1 MRGSALWRFITAA
14 RLIVT
19 TFWVGSL
26 WTVGYVVAPVL
37 FTTLSDRKLA
47 GTIAGNI
54 FRIEAWLS
62 VGCGLVL
69 LAMVAFD
76 DASRERRSL
85 LRLIVV
91 MLLCVVVGYFGLQ
104 PLMASLRE
112 AAGPTGVMEGAA
124 RTQFGI
130 LHGVA
135 SLIYLFQSLL
145 ALVLVLKIRK
155 S

>member
-1 MRGSALWRFITAA
+1 MRSSALWRLLPAA
-14 RLIVT
+14 RLLVT
-19 TFWVGSL
+19 TLWAGSL
-26 WTVGYVVAPVL
+26 WTVGYLVAPVL
-37 FTTLSDRKLA
+37 FSTLSDRVLA
-47 GTIAGNI
+47 GSIAGSI

-69 LAMVAFD
+69 LVMVVFD

-91 MLLCVVVGYFGLQ
+91 MLLSVVVGYFGLQ
-104 PLMASLRE
+104 PWMAALRE
-112 AAGPTGVMEGAA
+112 AAGPSGVMEGAA

-135 SLIYLFQSLL
+135 SLIYLFQSVL
-145 ALVLVLKIRK
+145 ALVLVLKVR
-155 S
+155 

>member
-1 MRGSALWRFITAA
+1 MRLSFLARFFPAL

-19 TFWVGSL
+19 TLWAGSL
-26 WTVGYVVAPVL
+26 WTVGYLVAPIL
-37 FTTLSDRKLA
+37 FTTLSDRVSA
-47 GTIAGNI
+47 GSIAGSI

-62 VGCGLVL
+62 LVCGLIL
-69 LAMVAFD
+69 LLMIIFD

-91 MLLCVVVGYFGLQ
+91 MLLCVMVGYFGLQ
-104 PLMASLRE
+104 PWMAALRE
-112 AAGPTGVMEGAA
+112 AAGPAGVMEGAA

-135 SLIYLFQSLL
+135 SLIYLFQSVL
-145 ALVLVLKIRK
+145 ALVLVLKIR
-155 S
+155 

>member
-1 MRGSALWRFITAA
+1 MRSSALWRLLPAA
-14 RLIVT
+14 RLLVT
-19 TFWVGSL
+19 TLWAGSL
-26 WTVGYVVAPVL
+26 WTVGYLVAPVL
-37 FTTLSDRKLA
+37 FSTLPDRALA
-47 GTIAGNI
+47 GSIAGSI

-69 LAMVAFD
+69 LAMVVFD

-104 PLMASLRE
+104 PWMAALRE
-112 AAGPTGVMEGAA
+112 TAGPSGVMEGAT

-135 SLIYLFQSLL
+135 SLIYLFQSVL
-145 ALVLVLKIRK
+145 ALVLVLKVR
-155 S
+155 

>member
-1 MRGSALWRFITAA
+1 MRSSALWRLLPAA
-14 RLIVT
+14 RLLVT
-19 TFWVGSL
+19 TLWAGSL
-26 WTVGYVVAPVL
+26 WTVGYLVAPVL
-37 FTTLSDRKLA
+37 FSTLPDRVLA
-47 GTIAGNI
+47 GTIAGSI

-69 LAMVAFD
+69 LAMVVFD

-104 PLMASLRE
+104 PWMAALRE
-112 AAGPTGVMEGAA
+112 AAGPSGVMEGAT

-135 SLIYLFQSLL
+135 SLIYLFQSVL
-145 ALVLVLKIRK
+145 ALVLVLKVR
-155 S
+155 

>member
-1 MRGSALWRFITAA
+1 MRSSALWRFITAA

-47 GTIAGNI
+47 GTIAGSI
-54 FRIEAWLS
+54 FRIEAWVS
-62 VGCGLVL
+62 IACGLLL
-69 LAMVAFD
+69 LAMIAFD

-85 LRLIVV
+85 LRFILL

-104 PLMASLRE
+104 PWMAALRE
-112 AAGPTGVMEGAA
+112 AAGPTGLMEGAA

-135 SLIYLFQSLL
+135 SLIYMLQSLF
-145 ALVLVLKIRK
+145 ALVLVLKIR
-155 S
+155 

>member
-1 MRGSALWRFITAA
+1 MRSSALWRLLPAA
-14 RLIVT
+14 RLLVT
-19 TFWVGSL
+19 TLWAGSL
-26 WTVGYVVAPVL
+26 WTVGYLVAPVL
-37 FTTLSDRKLA
+37 FSTLSDRVLA
-47 GTIAGNI
+47 GSIAGSI

-91 MLLCVVVGYFGLQ
+91 MLLCVAVGYFGLQ
-104 PLMASLRE
+104 PWMAALRE
-112 AAGPTGVMEGAA
+112 AAGPSGVMEGAA

-135 SLIYLFQSLL
+135 SLIYLFQSVL
-145 ALVLVLKIRK
+145 ALVLVLKIR
-155 S
+155 

>member
-1 MRGSALWRFITAA
+1 MRSSALWRLLPAA
-14 RLIVT
+14 RLLVT
-19 TFWVGSL
+19 TLWAGSL
-26 WTVGYVVAPVL
+26 WAVGYLVAPVL
-37 FTTLSDRKLA
+37 FSTLSDRVLA
-47 GTIAGNI
+47 GSIAGSI

-69 LAMVAFD
+69 LAMVVFD

-104 PLMASLRE
+104 PWMAALRE
-112 AAGPTGVMEGAA
+112 AAGPSGVMEGAA

-135 SLIYLFQSLL
+135 SLIYLFQSVL
-145 ALVLVLKIRK
+145 ALVLVLKVR
-155 S
+155 

>member
-1 MRGSALWRFITAA
+1 MRSSALWRFITAA

-47 GTIAGNI
+47 GTIAGSI
-54 FRIEAWLS
+54 FRIEAWVS
-62 VGCGLVL
+62 IACGLLL
-69 LAMVAFD
+69 LAMIAFD

-85 LRLIVV
+85 LRLILL

-104 PLMASLRE
+104 PWMAALRE
-112 AAGPTGVMEGAA
+112 AAGPTGLMEGAA

-135 SLIYLFQSLL
+135 SLIYMLQSLF
-145 ALVLVLKIRK
+145 ALVLVLKIR
-155 S
+155 

>member
-1 MRGSALWRFITAA
+1 MRSSALWRLLPAA
-14 RLIVT
+14 RLLVT
-19 TFWVGSL
+19 TLWAGSL
-26 WTVGYVVAPVL
+26 WAVGYLVAPVL
-37 FTTLSDRKLA
+37 FSTLSDRVLA
-47 GTIAGNI
+47 GSIAGSI

-69 LAMVAFD
+69 SVMVAFD

-91 MLLCVVVGYFGLQ
+91 MLLCVAVGYFGLQ
-104 PLMASLRE
+104 PWMAALRE
-112 AAGPTGVMEGAA
+112 AAGPSGVMEGAA

-135 SLIYLFQSLL
+135 SLIYLFQSVL
-145 ALVLVLKIRK
+145 ALVLVLKVR
-155 S
+155 

>member
-1 MRGSALWRFITAA
+1 MRSSALWRLLPAA
-14 RLIVT
+14 RLLVT
-19 TFWVGSL
+19 TLWAGSL
-26 WTVGYVVAPVL
+26 WTVGYLVAPVL
-37 FTTLSDRKLA
+37 FSTLSDRVLA
-47 GTIAGNI
+47 GSIAGSI

-69 LAMVAFD
+69 LVMVAFD

-91 MLLCVVVGYFGLQ
+91 MLLCVAVGYFGLQ
-104 PLMASLRE
+104 PWIAALRE
-112 AAGPTGVMEGAA
+112 AAAPSGVMEGGA

-135 SLIYLFQSLL
+135 SLIYLFQSVL
-145 ALVLVLKIRK
+145 ALVLVLKVR
-155 S
+155 

>member
-1 MRGSALWRFITAA
+1 MRSSALWRLLPAA
-14 RLIVT
+14 RLLVT
-19 TFWVGSL
+19 TLWAGSL
-26 WTVGYVVAPVL
+26 WAVGYLVAPIL
-37 FTTLSDRKLA
+37 FSTLSDRVLA
-47 GTIAGNI
+47 GSIAGSI

-69 LAMVAFD
+69 LAMVVFD

-104 PLMASLRE
+104 PWMAALRE
-112 AAGPTGVMEGAA
+112 AAGPSGVMEGAA

-135 SLIYLFQSLL
+135 SLIYLFQSVL
-145 ALVLVLKIRK
+145 ALVLVLKVR
-155 S
+155 

>member
-1 MRGSALWRFITAA
+1 MRSSALWRLLPAA

-19 TFWVGSL
+19 TLWAGSL

-37 FTTLSDRKLA
+37 FTTLPDRVLA
-47 GTIAGNI
+47 GTIAGSI

-62 VGCGLVL
+62 LACGLL
-69 LAMVAFD
+69 LLVMIAFD

-85 LRLIVV
+85 LRLILL
-91 MLLCVVVGYFGLQ
+91 MLLCLAVGYFGLH
-104 PLMASLRE
+104 PWMAALRE

-135 SLIYLFQSLL
+135 SLIYLVQSLL
-145 ALVLVLKIRK
+145 ALVLVLKIR
-155 S
+155 

>member
-1 MRGSALWRFITAA
+1 MRFTFLARFFPAL

-19 TFWVGSL
+19 SLWAGSL
-26 WTVGYVVAPVL
+26 WTVGYLVAPVL
-37 FTTLSDRKLA
+37 FSTLPDRVLA
-47 GTIAGNI
+47 GSIAGSI

-62 VGCGLVL
+62 LGCGLVL
-69 LAMVAFD
+69 LAMIVFD

-91 MLLCVVVGYFGLQ
+91 MLLCVMVGYFGLQ
-104 PLMASLRE
+104 PWMAALRE
-112 AAGPTGVMEGAA
+112 AAGPSGVMEGAA

-145 ALVLVLKIRK
+145 ASVLVLKIRK

>member
-1 MRGSALWRFITAA
+1 MRSSALWRLLPAA
-14 RLIVT
+14 RLLVT
-19 TFWVGSL
+19 TLWAGSL
-26 WTVGYVVAPVL
+26 WTVGYLVAPIL
-37 FTTLSDRKLA
+37 FSTLSDRVLA
-47 GTIAGNI
+47 GSIAGSI

-69 LAMVAFD
+69 LVMVVFD

-91 MLLCVVVGYFGLQ
+91 MLLSVVVGYFGLQ
-104 PLMASLRE
+104 PWMAALRE
-112 AAGPTGVMEGAA
+112 AAGPSGVMEGAA

-135 SLIYLFQSLL
+135 SLIYLFQSVL
-145 ALVLVLKIRK
+145 ALVLVLKVR
-155 S
+155 

>member
-1 MRGSALWRFITAA
+1 MRGSVLWRFISAA

-47 GTIAGNI
+47 GTIAGSI

-62 VGCGLVL
+62 VACGLTL
-69 LAMVAFD
+69 LAMIVFD
-76 DASRERRSL
+76 DASRERRIL
-85 LRLIVV
+85 LRLILL

-104 PLMASLRE
+104 PWMAALRE
-112 AAGPTGVMEGAA
+112 AAGPSGVLEGAV
-124 RTQFGI
+124 RNQFGI

-135 SLIYLFQSLL
+135 SLIYLLQSVL

>member
-1 MRGSALWRFITAA
+1 MRSSALWRLLPAA
-14 RLIVT
+14 RLLVT
-19 TFWVGSL
+19 TLWAGSL
-26 WTVGYVVAPVL
+26 WTVGYLVAPVL
-37 FTTLSDRKLA
+37 FSTLSDRVLA
-47 GTIAGNI
+47 GSIAGSI

-76 DASRERRSL
+76 DASRERRNL

-104 PLMASLRE
+104 PWMAALRE
-112 AAGPTGVMEGAA
+112 AAGPSGVLEGAA

-135 SLIYLFQSLL
+135 SLIYLFQSVL
-145 ALVLVLKIRK
+145 ALVLVLKIR
-155 S
+155 

>member
-1 MRGSALWRFITAA
+1 MRSSALWRLLPAA
-14 RLIVT
+14 RLLVT
-19 TFWVGSL
+19 TLWAGSL
-26 WTVGYVVAPVL
+26 WTVGYLVAPVL
-37 FTTLSDRKLA
+37 FSTLPDRALA
-47 GTIAGNI
+47 GSIAGSI

-69 LAMVAFD
+69 LVLVVFD

-104 PLMASLRE
+104 PWMAALRE
-112 AAGPTGVMEGAA
+112 AAGPSGVMEGAA

-135 SLIYLFQSLL
+135 SLIYLFQSVL
-145 ALVLVLKIRK
+145 AVVLVLKVR
-155 S
+155 

>member
-1 MRGSALWRFITAA
+1 MRSSALWRLLPAA
-14 RLIVT
+14 RLLVT
-19 TFWVGSL
+19 TLWAGSL
-26 WTVGYVVAPVL
+26 WTVGYLVAPIL
-37 FTTLSDRKLA
+37 FSTLSDRVLA
-47 GTIAGNI
+47 GSIAGSI

-69 LAMVAFD
+69 LVMVVFD
-76 DASRERRSL
+76 DASRERCSL

-104 PLMASLRE
+104 PWMAALRE
-112 AAGPTGVMEGAA
+112 AAGPSGVMEGAA

-135 SLIYLFQSLL
+135 SLIYLFQSVL
-145 ALVLVLKIRK
+145 ALVLVLKVR
-155 S
+155 

>member
-1 MRGSALWRFITAA
+1 MRSSALWRLLPST
-14 RLIVT
+14 RLLVT
-19 TFWVGSL
+19 TLWAGSL
-26 WTVGYVVAPVL
+26 WTVGYLVAPVL
-37 FTTLSDRKLA
+37 FSTLPDRVLA

-104 PLMASLRE
+104 PWMAALRE
-112 AAGPTGVMEGAA
+112 AAGPSGVMEGAT

-135 SLIYLFQSLL
+135 SLIYLFQSVL
-145 ALVLVLKIRK
+145 ALVLVLKVR
-155 S
+155 

>member
-1 MRGSALWRFITAA
+1 MRSSALWRLLPAT
-14 RLIVT
+14 RLLVT
-19 TFWVGSL
+19 TLWAGSL
-26 WTVGYVVAPVL
+26 WTVGYLVAPVL
-37 FTTLSDRKLA
+37 FSTLSDRVLA
-47 GTIAGNI
+47 GSIAGSI

-62 VGCGLVL
+62 VGCGLAL
-69 LAMVAFD
+69 LAMVVFD

-104 PLMASLRE
+104 PWMAALRE
-112 AAGPTGVMEGAA
+112 AAGPSGVMEGVA

-135 SLIYLFQSLL
+135 SLIYMFQSVL
-145 ALVLVLKIRK
+145 ALVLVLKIR
-155 S
+155 

>member
-1 MRGSALWRFITAA
+1 MRSSALWRLLPST
-14 RLIVT
+14 RLLVT
-19 TFWVGSL
+19 TLWAGSL
-26 WTVGYVVAPVL
+26 WTVGYLVAPVL
-37 FTTLSDRKLA
+37 FSTLSDRVLA
-47 GTIAGNI
+47 GSIAGSI

-91 MLLCVVVGYFGLQ
+91 MLLSVVVGYFGLQ
-104 PLMASLRE
+104 PWMAALRE
-112 AAGPTGVMEGAA
+112 AAGQSGVMEGAA

-135 SLIYLFQSLL
+135 SLIYLFQSVL
-145 ALVLVLKIRK
+145 ALVLVLKVR
-155 S
+155 

>member
-1 MRGSALWRFITAA
+1 MRSSALWRLLPAA
-14 RLIVT
+14 RLLVT
-19 TFWVGSL
+19 TLWAGSL
-26 WTVGYVVAPVL
+26 WAVGYLVAPVL
-37 FTTLSDRKLA
+37 FSTLSDRVLA
-47 GTIAGNI
+47 GSIAGSI

-69 LAMVAFD
+69 LVMVVFD

-104 PLMASLRE
+104 PWMAALRE
-112 AAGPTGVMEGAA
+112 AAGPSGVMEGAA

-135 SLIYLFQSLL
+135 SLIYLFQSVL
-145 ALVLVLKIRK
+145 ALVLVLKVR
-155 S
+155 

>member
-1 MRGSALWRFITAA
+1 MRSSALWRLLPAA
-14 RLIVT
+14 RLLVT
-19 TFWVGSL
+19 TLWAGSL
-26 WTVGYVVAPVL
+26 WTVGYLVAPVL
-37 FTTLSDRKLA
+37 FSTLPDRVLA
-47 GTIAGNI
+47 GTIAGSI

-104 PLMASLRE
+104 PWMAALRE
-112 AAGPTGVMEGAA
+112 AAGPSGVLEGAA

-135 SLIYLFQSLL
+135 SLIYLFQSVL
-145 ALVLVLKIRK
+145 ALVLVLKVR
-155 S
+155 

>member
-1 MRGSALWRFITAA
+1 MRSSALWRLLPAA
-14 RLIVT
+14 RLLVT
-19 TFWVGSL
+19 TLWAGSL
-26 WTVGYVVAPVL
+26 WAVGYLVAPVL
-37 FTTLSDRKLA
+37 FSTLSDRVLA
-47 GTIAGNI
+47 GSIAGSI

-69 LAMVAFD
+69 LVMVVFD

-91 MLLCVVVGYFGLQ
+91 MLLSVVVGYFGLQ
-104 PLMASLRE
+104 PWMAALRE
-112 AAGPTGVMEGAA
+112 AAGPSGVMEGAA

-135 SLIYLFQSLL
+135 SLIYLFQSVL
-145 ALVLVLKIRK
+145 ALVLVLKVR
-155 S
+155 

>member
-1 MRGSALWRFITAA
+1 MRSSALWRLLPAA
-14 RLIVT
+14 RLLVT
-19 TFWVGSL
+19 TLWAGSL
-26 WTVGYVVAPVL
+26 WTVGYLVAPVL
-37 FTTLSDRKLA
+37 FSTLSDRVLA
-47 GTIAGNI
+47 GSIAGSI

-69 LAMVAFD
+69 LVMVVFD

-104 PLMASLRE
+104 PWMAALRE
-112 AAGPTGVMEGAA
+112 AAGPSGVMEGAA

-135 SLIYLFQSLL
+135 SLIYLFQSVL
-145 ALVLVLKIRK
+145 ALVLVLKVR
-155 S
+155 

>member
-1 MRGSALWRFITAA
+1 MRSSALWRLLPAA
-14 RLIVT
+14 RLLVT
-19 TFWVGSL
+19 TLWVGSL
-26 WTVGYVVAPVL
+26 WTVGYLVAPVL
-37 FTTLSDRKLA
+37 FSTLSDRVLA
-47 GTIAGNI
+47 GTIAGSI

-69 LAMVAFD
+69 LVMVAFD

-104 PLMASLRE
+104 PWMAALRE
-112 AAGPTGVMEGAA
+112 AAGPIGVMEGAA

-135 SLIYLFQSLL
+135 SLIYMFQSVL
-145 ALVLVLKIRK
+145 ALVLMLKIR
-155 S
+155 

>member
-1 MRGSALWRFITAA
+1 MRASALWRFITAA

-26 WTVGYVVAPVL
+26 WTIGYVVAPVL

-62 VGCGLVL
+62 VGCGLL
-69 LAMVAFD
+69 LLTMVAFD

-85 LRLIVV
+85 LRLIV
-91 MLLCVVVGYFGLQ
+91 GYFGLQ
-104 PLMASLRE
+104 PWMAALRE
-112 AAGPTGVMEGAA
+112 AAGPSGVMEGAA

>member
-1 MRGSALWRFITAA
+1 MRSSALWRLLPAA
-14 RLIVT
+14 RLLVT
-19 TFWVGSL
+19 TLWAGSL
-26 WTVGYVVAPVL
+26 WTVGYLVAPVL
-37 FTTLSDRKLA
+37 FSTLPDRALA
-47 GTIAGNI
+47 GSIAGSI

-69 LAMVAFD
+69 LAMVVFD

-104 PLMASLRE
+104 PWMAALRE
-112 AAGPTGVMEGAA
+112 AAGPSGVMEGAT

-135 SLIYLFQSLL
+135 SLIYMFQSLL
-145 ALVLVLKIRK
+145 ALVLVLKVR
-155 S
+155 

>member
-1 MRGSALWRFITAA
+1 MRSSAFWRLLPAVRLIISALWA
-14 RLIVT
+14 
-19 TFWVGSL
+19 GSL
-26 WTVGYVVAPVL
+26 WTVGYLVAPVL
-37 FTTLSDRKLA
+37 FTTLTDRVLA
-47 GTIAGNI
+47 GTIAGSI

-62 VGCGLVL
+62 IACGLLL
-69 LAMVAFD
+69 LAIVVFD
-76 DASRERRSL
+76 DASRERRGL
-85 LRLIVV
+85 LRLILL
-91 MLLCVVVGYFGLQ
+91 MLLCVVAGYFGLQ
-104 PLMASLRE
+104 PWMAALRE

-145 ALVLVLKIRK
+145 ALVLIFKIRK

>member
-1 MRGSALWRFITAA
+1 MRSSALWRLLPAA
-14 RLIVT
+14 RLLVT
-19 TFWVGSL
+19 TLWAGSL
-26 WTVGYVVAPVL
+26 WTVGYLVAPIL
-37 FTTLSDRKLA
+37 FSTLSDRVLA
-47 GTIAGNI
+47 GSIAGSI

-69 LAMVAFD
+69 LVMVVFD

-104 PLMASLRE
+104 PWMAALRE
-112 AAGPTGVMEGAA
+112 AAGPSGVMEGAA

-135 SLIYLFQSLL
+135 SLIYLFQSVL
-145 ALVLVLKIRK
+145 ALVLVLKVR
-155 S
+155 